1 MILSNPYAG
10 PRRPGTVGTPL
21 PGVSVRIVDEGG
33 RPLAPGGEGELW
45 VSGSNVFAGYWN
57 APEKTALSFRPDEL
71 GRRWLSTGDLA
82 REDPATGAISL
93 LGRRAELI
101 LCGGL
106 NVYPREVEE
115 ALLACPGVRE
125 AAVVGRPDPEWG
137 EVPIAFLVL
146 AGPLDEAALT
156 ERLRAD
162 LAAFK
167 LPRAFHAVDALP
179 RNALGKVQKHLLPA
193 G

>member
-1 MILSNPYAG
+1 M
-10 PRRPGTVGTPL
+10 
-21 PGVSVRIVDEGG
+21 
-33 RPLAPGGEGELW
+33 
-45 VSGSNVFAGYWN
+45 
-57 APEKTALSFRPDEL
+57 
-71 GRRWLSTGDLA
+71 
-82 REDPATGAISL
+82 
-93 LGRRAELI
+93 
-101 LCGGL
+101 

-125 AAVVGRPDPEWG
+125 AAVVGRRDPEWG

-146 AGPLDEAALT
+146 AGPLDEEALR